1 MHGLHEA
8 GAGLKRMRNL
18 PSAPICALILLGTA
32 ALAQAQPG
40 AAPKFDVAAVERG
53 KNAFTVACGFCH
65 GSNAR
70 GGEGGPDLI
79 RSVLVLDDES
89 GREIGAFLRVG
100 RPGSGMPAFDL
111 PSPQVDDIVTF
122 LHSRIAAAAF
132 RNTYQIGNILVGD
145 ATAGEVFFNGGG
157 RCNTCHSP
165 SGDLKGVGAKYEAV
179 NLQLKFLMPR
189 SGGRGSGERG
199 GPVQGPPINVTVTLP
214 AGEIFRGALVR
225 ITDFDVTLRDQSKVA
240 RSFARNGD
248 VPKVELTDP
257 LQHHLDML
265 TKYTDKNIHDLTAYL
280 VTLK

>member
-1 MHGLHEA
+1 MHGVHEA
-8 GAGLKRMRNL
+8 GAGVKRTQNL
-18 PSAPICALILLGTA
+18 PSAVTCLVILLA
-32 ALAQAQPG
+32 AAVLAQAQP
-40 AAPKFDVAAVERG
+40 AAVPKFDDAAVERG
-53 KNAFTVACGFCH
+53 KNAFVAACGFCH

-79 RSVLVLDDES
+79 RSVLVLDDE
-89 GREIGAFLRVG
+89 GGKELGAFLRVG

-111 PSPQVDDIVTF
+111 PSPQVADIATF
-122 LHSRIAAAAF
+122 LHSRVAAAAF

-145 ATAGEVFFNGGG
+145 AKAGEAFFNGAGG
-157 RCNTCHSP
+157 CNTCHSP
-165 SGDLKGVGAKYEAV
+165 GGDLVGVGAKYETV

-189 SGGRGSGERG
+189 SGGRGPGGRG
-199 GPVQGPPINVTVTLP
+199 GPPQGPPINVTVTLP
-214 AGEIFRGALVR
+214 SGETFHGALVR
-225 ITDFDVTLRDQSKVA
+225 ITDFDVTLRDASNVT

-248 VPKVELTDP
+248 VPKVELADP